1 LFTGLVG
8 LLALYGFAITYK
20 MILLHADLK
29 RLYTF
34 IDFNDVARVDTE
46 LEKIKAVIG
55 ATE

>member
-1 LFTGLVG
+1 MG